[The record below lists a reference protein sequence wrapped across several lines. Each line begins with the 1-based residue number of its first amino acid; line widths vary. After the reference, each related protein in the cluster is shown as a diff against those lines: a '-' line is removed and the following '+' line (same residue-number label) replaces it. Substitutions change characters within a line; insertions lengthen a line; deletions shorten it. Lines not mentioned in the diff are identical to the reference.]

1 MASGGVQM
9 SDGILKEG
17 RRSTRLT
24 ISIPVVI
31 SGVDSNGND
40 FSEGVHTVVVNKH
53 GGKIAT
59 IHHLDLGTELLIEN
73 PALGTEAKAKVVW
86 RDETR
91 SAEELQHVAL
101 QLLEAQN
108 VWGIAFPP
116 DDWSAEVREE
126 VPPARMHP
134 RS

>member
-1 MASGGVQM
+1 M
-9 SDGILKEG
+9 KEG

-31 SGVDSNGND
+31 SGVDGDGND
-40 FSEGVHTVVVNKH
+40 FSEGVRTLVVNKH
-53 GGKIAT
+53 GGKIST
-59 IHHLDLGTELLIEN
+59 IHRLPLGTEVLIEN

-91 SAEELQHVAL
+91 TGEELQHVAL

-108 VWGIAFPP
+108 IWGISFPP
-116 DDWSAEVREE
+116 DDWSVELREKA
-126 VPPARMHP
+126 PPTRMHP
-134 RS
+134 QH